1 MTGNGS
7 LLTLIRKLMY
17 VAVLENLMGE
27 NILPLTSK
35 VCLIFFCFI
44 LVNIFIIVKID

>member
-1 MTGNGS
+1 MAGNGS

-17 VAVLENLMGE
+17 AAVLENLMGE

-35 VCLIFFCFI
+35 VCLIFCFI